1 MNLENLF
8 AEISE
13 RGWLVNNLFQL
24 DSGAWQ
30 ANLRTKT
37 HVCEFACADSPELA
51 LALCLDK
58 LESTVPLIQQTCD
71 HIIEPAKNLAAIL
84 ANLRPKVIV
93 DRRF

>member
-24 DSGAWQ
+24 DSGAWR
-30 ANLRTKT
+30 ANLRDNLRATQ
-37 HVCEFACADSPELA
+37 FADADSPELA

-58 LESTVPLIQQTCD
+58 LESTVPLIPQTCD
-71 HIIEPAKNLAAIL
+71 HTIEPAKNLAAIL
-84 ANLRPKVIV
+84 ANLRPKVII